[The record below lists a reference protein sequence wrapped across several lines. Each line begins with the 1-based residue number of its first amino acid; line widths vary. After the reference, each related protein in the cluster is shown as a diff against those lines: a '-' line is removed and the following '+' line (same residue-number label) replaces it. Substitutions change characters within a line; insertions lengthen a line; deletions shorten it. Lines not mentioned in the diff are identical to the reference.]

1 MKSLWHRLALPGGV
15 LTILCLVQII
25 NGQDSLDTNRYNP
38 QDPFNRYST
47 PSSNIGEF
55 GRTTSS
61 YREPFGNSVDNQP
74 FGGGTANRDFENRD
88 RPTPTDRSR
97 DRNRDRQRTNSNPFS
112 RNSLFDQNLNNPLIS
127 EATYFVVAS
136 RMVRPNQI
144 YRVSVSVN
152 IDSEEPL
159 TVSASI
165 SR

>member
-1 MKSLWHRLALPGGV
+1 MKSLWHRLAMPGGAISV
-15 LTILCLVQII
+15 LIILCLVQI
-25 NGQDSLDTNRYNP
+25 GAAQEPLEYNRFNP

-47 PSSNIGEF
+47 PRNNLDDF

-61 YREPFGNSVDNQP
+61 YRDNFGNSVDNQP
-74 FGGGTANRDFENRD
+74 FGGGTANRDFESRD
-88 RPTPTDRSR
+88 RPRSR
-97 DRNRDRQRTNSNPFS
+97 ERPRGNVNPFS